1 MRLVYGTIFSQPL
14 PMTQMSSR
22 QLFKRAV
29 LIGGVLV
36 VFSLAAYNLVPEDA
50 GPLVIMPGMLVGMV
64 AATILAAANGNPH
77 GVKLGVMW
85 AVAIFFNF
93 WCYVAIAYVFLSF
106 WFRGSKNA
114 GDENRS

>member
-1 MRLVYGTIFSQPL
+1 
-14 PMTQMSSR
+14 MTQMRSR

-36 VFSLAAYNLVPEDA
+36 LFSVAAYKMVPETA
-50 GPLVIMPGMLVGMV
+50 ALYVVSPGILVGMV